1 MLLSE
6 SLERKKV
13 SDAAV
18 RIGPSVENS
27 AVGRTV
33 VASGNKVLVVGGH
46 VVATVVRAVVVLV
59 WSGVLVVSSGIF
71 TAVVG
76 SAVVAVLT
84 AEVAFGRC
92 VVECV
97 VVGALL
103 SCR

>member
-33 VASGNKVLVVGGH
+33 VASGSKVLVGGH

-71 TAVVG
+71 IAIVG
-76 SAVVAVLT
+76 STVVAVLT